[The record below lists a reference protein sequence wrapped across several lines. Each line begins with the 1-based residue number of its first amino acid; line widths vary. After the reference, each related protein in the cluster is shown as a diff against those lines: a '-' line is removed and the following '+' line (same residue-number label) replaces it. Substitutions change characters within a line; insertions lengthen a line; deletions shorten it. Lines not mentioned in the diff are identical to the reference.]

1 MLKYNWQKVFVI
13 LVAVTLVVQIIPWSN
28 IFAGAE
34 ENQPKTTQ
42 QMAQSDD
49 QKVEDEN
56 KTTVLPDNKET
67 TKNLVNGKQLLKGS
81 VDWNFTNKVTDAN
94 GNTKET
100 YAPGD
105 SLKFSV
111 SLAIPSYSEATLN
124 ESYTFWIQKDFFQG
138 DGVTFV
144 NPAIDGLTPRQNV
157 FTDDSMKNSIGTKT
171 INGVEYI
178 GYTLKFNQSPEALAK
193 YEDEPLT
200 NAKFDMFA
208 R

>member
-144 NPAIDGLTPRQNV
+144 NP
-157 FTDDSMKNSIGTKT
+157 
-171 INGVEYI
+171 
-178 GYTLKFNQSPEALAK
+178 
-193 YEDEPLT
+193 
-200 NAKFDMFA
+200 
-208 R
+208 